1 MSETDRIL
9 NDIRAYLRVSAA
21 AASRQNAVQVID
33 SAEKAGV
40 YAKLDGEMSQARL
53 EQVTGIANQTLSR
66 WLAEFVQEGIASPPN
81 QFYKCHKA
89 FYALQELGI
98 NIALLKKRPKG
109 ASKGDSSQQPENK
122 VPDSLAGA

>member
-21 AASRQNAVQVID
+21 AASRQNAAQVID

-40 YAKLDGEMSQARL
+40 YAKLDGDTSQAKL
-53 EQVTGIANQTLSR
+53 EQVMGIANQTLSR
-66 WLAEFVQEGIASPPN
+66 WLAEFVQEGLSSPPN

-89 FYALQELGI
+89 LYTLQELGI
-98 NIALLKKRPKG
+98 NQVLLKKRPKG
-109 ASKGDSSQQPENK
+109 AAKSDPSQQHENK
-122 VPDSLAGA
+122 GADFHAVA